1 MTALLSRS
9 AEDALFGFPHHTGP
23 LLINLFIYLNIP
35 LSPRFIPV
43 VAAVAVVPGVFLVGA
58 HFIPSLSKTKQ
69 SLELETVATSSSRK
83 GGNIALMHQH
93 GSYQTCQSSAERRL

>member
-9 AEDALFGFPHHTGP
+9 AEDALFGFPHHTVP

-43 VAAVAVVPGVFLVGA
+43 VAAVVPGVFLVGA
-58 HFIPSLSKTKQ
+58 HSTPSLSKTKQ

-93 GSYQTCQSSAERRL
+93 DSYQMCQSSAERRL